1 MSVVAALSMSSL
13 SCVRGGD
20 RERNRHGAQDRRRAI
35 ALQHHQ
41 FSDIWGKGYAASY
54 RGGRAG
60 ACAMS
65 ITSRQ
70 RLMALGMS
78 LRLSLSFLSH
88 ATNYRCRDGGRAV
101 LKAESPVVLRA
112 TCGFTSADPGHS
124 DCGFASA
131 PRDAA
136 QRISN
141 NDVLSM
147 SGDSVRPHRP
157 HLLGAILSP
166 PLSLGSAQAATSPL
180 HKHHNKWRIAG

>member
-1 MSVVAALSMSSL
+1 MW
-13 SCVRGGD
+13 R
-20 RERNRHGAQDRRRAI
+20 
-35 ALQHHQ
+35 
-41 FSDIWGKGYAASY
+41 KGYAASY

-101 LKAESPVVLRA
+101 LKAESPVGLRA

-124 DCGFASA
+124 DCGFAPA

-136 QRISN
+136 QRIN
-141 NDVLSM
+141 NDDVLSM
-147 SGDSVRPHRP
+147 SGDSVGPTARIFLVPFFRH
-157 HLLGAILSP
+157 HLALARRKRHQARYINIKTSGGSRAKRCLTFVGPFRRILSLARSWP
-166 PLSLGSAQAATSPL
+166 KRDEDIVSSWPIHRSM
-180 HKHHNKWRIAG
+180 RR